1 MGIQQ
6 AKNKLAT
13 LTIGGSDS
21 GGGAGIQ
28 ADIKTFS
35 VLGVH
40 GTSAVTAVTAQNTLG
55 VQHVFGLE
63 PEVVTAQLRSI
74 TNDFHVAFAK
84 TGMLYSAQTVL
95 AVAEH
100 IEEIGIP
107 LVVDPVIE
115 AEAGGRLLRPDA
127 VAALMKSLLPLAS
140 VVTPNIYEAE
150 ALSGIEVKDAASA
163 EQAARRI
170 ADLGARAVIVKGGH
184 LDCTDLVFQDDEVH
198 LLKGKRV
205 IGGNHGVGCTY
216 SASLTAFLAR
226 GMPLIEAA
234 AKAKLFAAQAISRSM
249 DVGRGVGPVDQ
260 SGSLREDA
268 GRFVALLKEKGCLDP
283 RALSGKNCSSI

>member
-1 MGIQQ
+1 MGMQR
-6 AKNKLAT
+6 AKNKLVT

-40 GTSAVTAVTAQNTLG
+40 GTSAVTAITAQNTLG

-63 PEVVTAQLRSI
+63 PEVVTAQLCSI
-74 TNDFHVAFAK
+74 TNDFHVAYAK
-84 TGMLYSAQTVL
+84 TGMLYSAETVS

-100 IEEIGIP
+100 IVETGIP

-127 VAALMKSLLPLAS
+127 VTALMKSLLPLAR
-140 VVTPNIYEAE
+140 VVTPNIFEAR
-150 ALSGIEVKDAASA
+150 ALAGIDVKDVDSA
-163 EQAARRI
+163 EIAACRI
-170 ADLGARAVIVKGGH
+170 ADLGPRSVIIKGGH
-184 LDCTDLVFQDDEVH
+184 LDCTDLVLENGEVH
-198 LLKGKRV
+198 LLKGERV
-205 IGGNHGVGCTY
+205 TGGNHGVGCTY
-216 SASLTAFLAR
+216 SASLTAFLAK
-226 GMPLIEAA
+226 GHSLIEAA
-234 AKAKLFAAQAISRSM
+234 AKAKQFAAQAISWSM

-260 SGSLREDA
+260 AGSLREEA
-268 GRFVALLKEKGCLDP
+268 YRFEALLKEEG
-283 RALSGKNCSSI
+283 S

>member
-1 MGIQQ
+1 MGMQR
-6 AKNKLAT
+6 AKNKLVT

-40 GTSAVTAVTAQNTLG
+40 GTSAVTAITAQNTLG

-63 PEVVTAQLRSI
+63 PEVVTAQLCSI
-74 TNDFHVAFAK
+74 TNDFHVAYAK
-84 TGMLYSAQTVL
+84 TGMLYSAETVS

-100 IEEIGIP
+100 IVETGIP

-127 VAALMKSLLPLAS
+127 VTALMKSLLPLAR
-140 VVTPNIYEAE
+140 VVTPNIFEAR
-150 ALSGIEVKDAASA
+150 ALAGIDVKDVDSA
-163 EQAARRI
+163 EIAARRI
-170 ADLGARAVIVKGGH
+170 ADLGPRSVIIKGGH
-184 LDCTDLVFQDDEVH
+184 LDCTDLVLEDGEVH
-198 LLKGKRV
+198 LLKGERV
-205 IGGNHGVGCTY
+205 TGGNHGVGCTY
-216 SASLTAFLAR
+216 SASLTTFLAK
-226 GMPLIEAA
+226 GYSLIEAA
-234 AKAKLFAAQAISRSM
+234 AKAKQFAAQAISWSM

-260 SGSLREDA
+260 AGSLREEAD
-268 GRFVALLKEKGCLDP
+268 RFEELLKEEGSRVP
-283 RALSGKNCSSI
+283 RN